1 MAEDKRADKPGVTDQ
16 VRLLLASL
24 AGLIRA
30 RSSLAVLEL
39 ADARDALLR
48 VLFMGAAALLLGGFA
63 LACLSALLVAVCWE
77 ALGWRILLILFVMY
91 AGLALA
97 LLQQARQIVDSGRVG
112 LPATLEEL
120 SKDRAALFNAAED
133 DQA

>member
-77 ALGWRILLILFVMY
+77 ALGWRILLILFVTY